1 MVNWTLKIFRDLKNE
16 LARLYDTRESSEM
29 IVSSAGISKSVI
41 SWRDRATEN
50 WYSIMETADKRGQ
63 FLDLLGIVNE
73 EYPNNSIV
81 LNVLNH
87 IKRNNSGQPQTHNS
101 TCEQK
106 EKNVI
111 SGVELEIEGNAT
123 IGDKGITPDE
133 NWSKKNVIVGSKIKV
148 GGDFHLGDTIVTGNQ
163 NVNFTIYDPGMFV
176 PEAPS
181 IQKVNPALYAKTL
194 LEDNQFEKC
203 LEYLKNTIP
212 NIESQL
218 INLVY
223 NLSGQYNANKND
235 KMQNIISLEE
245 YRREINRIRSS
256 LFSVVD
262 ELSDNNVWQTSE
274 MTKISDKS
282 LDILTPSE
290 KDLERVLGTQEYIYK
305 TSWMQKGL
313 NVAKSVC
320 RVVLPDGKNGTG
332 FILEGGYLL
341 TNHHVLYSQT
351 RIKEA
356 KIEFNYE
363 EDIRGILQNTSTYFL
378 DETDCV
384 LSPLTK
390 YDYVYVKIKDPDNTL
405 SQWGFLE
412 IDDFSV
418 PQIEDA
424 VNIIQHP
431 ESGVKQIALTYNWVI
446 GMWQHR
452 LFYRTDTKKGSSGS
466 PVLNAEWKVIAL
478 HHAGADEKEGGLVIN
493 ENGDRMAANEGILI
507 KYIMNDIKLRKG
519 Q

>member
-1 MVNWTLKIFRDLKNE
+1 MVDWTLKLFRDLKNE

-41 SWRDRATEN
+41 SWRDRPTEN
-50 WYSIMETADKRGQ
+50 WYNIMETADKRGQ
-63 FLDLLGIVNE
+63 FLDLLEIVNE

-81 LNVLNH
+81 VNVLSR
-87 IKRNNSGQPQTHNS
+87 IKNNNSG
-101 TCEQK
+101 QK

-111 SGVELEIEGNAT
+111 RDGDLEIEGNAT

-148 GGDFHLGDTIVTGNQ
+148 SGDFHLGDTIVTGNQ
-163 NVNFTIYDPGMFV
+163 NVNFTIYDPGMFM
-176 PEAPS
+176 PKPPS
-181 IQKVNPALYAKTL
+181 LQKVNPTLYAKTL

-212 NIESQL
+212 SQERQL
-218 INLVY
+218 LNLVL

-235 KMQNIISLEE
+235 KIQNIISVEE
-245 YRREINRIRSS
+245 YRRENNRIRSS

-262 ELSDNNVWQTSE
+262 ELSGNKVWQTSE
-274 MTKISDKS
+274 ITKTSNRS
-282 LDILTPSE
+282 LDILTPSD
-290 KDLERVLGTQEYIYK
+290 KDLERVLGTQEYIVK

-412 IDDFSV
+412 IDDFSE
-418 PQIEDA
+418 PQKEDT

-446 GMWQHR
+446 GIWQHR

-478 HHAGADEKEGGLVIN
+478 HHAGADEKDGGLAIN

-507 KYIMNDIKLRKG
+507 KYIIQDIKLRKG